1 MGKIIF
7 KPGADI
13 PLLRQKLRQ
22 KGYIIEQ
29 RLPDG
34 SYVIYKKL
42 KKHETNDNQ
51 ALQAD
56 S

>member
-7 KPGADI
+7 KPGVDI
-13 PLLRQKLRQ
+13 YLLRQKLRQ

-42 KKHETNDNQ
+42 KNGKNHQT
-51 ALQAD
+51 ATRTK
-56 S
+56 SK

>member
-34 SYVIYKKL
+34 SYVIYKHT
-42 KKHETNDNQ
+42 KKRKNHDKNN
-51 ALQAD
+51 
-56 S
+56 